1 MGDGGAG
8 GGAVASGG
16 AGDWLVSVDDHVIEP
31 PHVWTDRLP
40 ARYHD
45 VCPHMVITDQGEVW
59 RYEDKEVPTSG
70 LSVAAGKRKEEFSPD
85 PVPFAEMRPGAYDP
99 VARVADMDRAGIL
112 ASLCFPS
119 FPRFCGQVFW
129 EAEDKDLAMLCV
141 RAYNDWMI
149 DEWCGTT
156 PGRMIPL
163 VIIPLWD
170 PAAAAAE
177 MERSAAKG
185 ARGIAF
191 SENPEPL
198 GLPTIHDPD
207 RYWDPVMRTAEE
219 AGLVVCMHVGS
230 SSTMPAISRD
240 APALANLTFGAV
252 RAAGTML
259 SWLFSDYFERMPGL
273 KIALSEG
280 NIGWMPYFI
289 ERAEQVV
296 DRQRHWVARTT
307 TNFYNVESTTTQVQ
321 ADLDHLDVRQRFR
334 DHIFGCFIDE
344 TAGLRCLDIIG
355 EDNVM
360 VETDYPH
367 TDTTWP
373 DCIGVAKKLVQGL
386 APEVQR
392 KILRGNAERLFRF
405 TPVEPAA
412 R

>member
-1 MGDGGAG
+1 M
-8 GGAVASGG
+8 
-16 AGDWLVSVDDHVIEP
+16 GDWLVSVDDHVIEP
-31 PHVWTDRLP
+31 PHVWIDRLP
-40 ARYHD
+40 AKYHD
-45 VCPHMVITDQGEVW
+45 VGPRLVTTDKGEVW
-59 RYEDKEVPTSG
+59 RYEDREVPTSG

-85 PVPFAEMRPGAYDP
+85 PVSFAEMRPGAYDP
-99 VARVADMDRAGIL
+99 VARIADMDRAGIL

-141 RAYNDWMI
+141 RAYNDWML

-170 PAAAAAE
+170 PPAAAAE
-177 MERSAAKG
+177 LERCADKG
-185 ARGIAF
+185 ARGFAF

-198 GLPTIHDPD
+198 GLPTIHDPG
-207 RYWDPVMRTAEE
+207 RYWDPVMRAAEE
-219 AGLVVCMHVGS
+219 TELVVCMHVGS
-230 SSTMPAISRD
+230 SSTMPAISKD

-259 SWLFSDYFERMPGL
+259 AWLFSDYFERMPDL

-280 NIGWMPYFI
+280 NIGWMPYFL

-296 DRQRHWVARTT
+296 DRQRHWVARTAT
-307 TNFYNVESTTTQVQ
+307 RFYDVESTTLQLQ

-334 DHIFGCFIDE
+334 DHVYGCFIDE
-344 TAGLRCLDIIG
+344 TVGLRCLDIIG
-355 EDNVM
+355 DDNVM

-373 DCIGVAKKLVQGL
+373 DCIEVATKLVGGL

-405 TPVEPAA
+405 TPVEPASA
-412 R
+412 G